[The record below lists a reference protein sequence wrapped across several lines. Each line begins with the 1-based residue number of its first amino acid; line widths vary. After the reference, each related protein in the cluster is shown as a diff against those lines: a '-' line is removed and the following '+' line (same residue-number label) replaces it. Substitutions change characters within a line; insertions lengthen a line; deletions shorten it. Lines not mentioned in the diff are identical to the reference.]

1 MQNLNL
7 QTTELIIV
15 AAVALTMLLQA
26 IMLVALFVLL
36 RKTVQT
42 LHEELD
48 ENRRSLKNLM
58 DKVEP
63 IVDRAGEFLS
73 NTSPKIESTVADIA
87 AVAQKLRAQTDDV
100 QTAASEVIERVRRQ
114 GARMDSMMT
123 KTLDGVDRAAT
134 FMTDAVGKP
143 MRQLSAVL
151 ASAKAV
157 VETLRSPAP
166 HQGQA
171 NQAAPSEDQDYY
183 A

>member
-15 AAVALTMLLQA
+15 AAVAVTMLLQA
-26 IMLVALFVLL
+26 IMLVALFVVL
-36 RKTVQT
+36 RKTINT

-48 ENRRSLKNLM
+48 DNRRSIKNLM

-63 IVDRAGEFLS
+63 VIERIGEFLNHS
-73 NTSPKIESTVADIA
+73 GPKIESTLEDFATVAH
-87 AVAQKLRAQTDDV
+87 KLRTQTEDV
-100 QTAASEVIERVRRQ
+100 QVAASEVIERVRNQ
-114 GARMDSMMT
+114 SARMDSMMT

-157 VETLRSPAP
+157 VDTLRTPTHMHENHQASGNPA
-166 HQGQA
+166 
-171 NQAAPSEDQDYY
+171 EDRYV
-183 A
+183 